1 MCVHDSEKWNFY
13 TDSSIPFVLFF
24 KRKVKIHGS
33 KWYQRKTLK
42 HYRTEKQ
49 KIPPRDAAK

>member
-1 MCVHDSEKWNFY
+1 MCVHDSEKLNFY